1 MNNNS
6 KPSSSSKRVD
16 WIDCAKGIAIL
27 ATIVGHS
34 VTQGRSESMV
44 RGLVF
49 SFHMPLFFILSCATY
64 QCSTNMAEF
73 KNKTIKAMK
82 HLLKPA
88 MLTYIIIIAYQCII
102 DHNLLLNLE
111 YWKGKLF
118 TLLFASGVNTSFC
131 NFEVACIGIPWF
143 FFALF
148 IGRTVFDLLQLKFD
162 DEVTLLIMCCM
173 VGMIGVIFGK
183 FEYLPF
189 SIDISLAIMPF
200 FMFGNLLKRKKFNV
214 YATPVKSMMIFFL
227 TWICTLCVSF
237 PDHNNWS
244 YLELAAR
251 RYPLFPLCY
260 ITAIAGTMFIA
271 VLSAVLCR
279 FKKTVIPLLYVGK
292 NSMYLLCVHIL
303 DGIWWKSWNIDGHQ
317 FQTALKRIIV
327 NLFIFIVFMLLKNA
341 ISCLSVHTK
350 K

>member
-1 MNNNS
+1 MNNKS
-6 KPSSSSKRVD
+6 KPSFASKRID

-27 ATIVGHS
+27 TTIVGHS
-34 VTQGRSESMV
+34 VGQGRSGSMV

-49 SFHMPLFFILSCATY
+49 SFHMPLFFILSSATY
-64 QCSTNMAEF
+64 KCSTNIVEF
-73 KNKTIKAMK
+73 KNKTLKAMK

-88 MLTYIIIIAYQCII
+88 MITYIIIIAHQCII
-102 DHNLLLNLE
+102 DHNLLLNLV
-111 YWKGKLF
+111 YWKGKLY

-131 NFEVACIGIPWF
+131 NFEVACIGVPWF

-148 IGRTVFDLLQLKFD
+148 IGRTIFDLLHLKFD
-162 DEVTLLIMCCM
+162 DEVTLSIMCCM
-173 VGMIGVIFGK
+173 VGMIGIAFGK
-183 FEYLPF
+183 FEYLPL

-200 FMFGNLLKRKKFNV
+200 FMFGNLLKKTQCFR
-214 YATPVKSMMIFFL
+214 YPPVKSMMIFFL
-227 TWICTLCVSF
+227 IWICTLCISF

-271 VLSAVLCR
+271 TLSTVLCR
-279 FKKTVIPLLYVGK
+279 FKKLATPLLYVGK

-303 DGIWWKSWNIDGHQ
+303 DGMWWQFWYIDGYQ
-317 FQTALKRIIV
+317 FQTALKRTIV
-327 NLFIFIVFMLLKNA
+327 NLLIFIAFMLFKNA
-341 ISCLSVHTK
+341 ISYLLVRTIK
-350 K
+350 